1 MTKSTYYII
10 MKRFFIAFAAFALLA
25 GLPAAAQN
33 QNQEQ
38 AMQQMMAALPND
50 PAVRVGHL
58 DNGLTYYIRH
68 NELPKGRAE
77 FYLAT
82 NVGAIQE
89 TPDQDGL
96 AHFLEHMCFNG
107 TEHFPDKGILDYLRS
122 IGAEFG
128 ANVNASTGFE
138 ETQYMLNNI
147 PVERPTVVDTCLMI
161 LCDYAHFVKNEPEEI
176 DKERGVIIEERRQ
189 RRNASW
195 RTMEASL
202 PYYFKGTKMEN
213 CTLIGRQESLET
225 FKPESLHN
233 FYATWYHPDMQAVIV
248 VGDVDVDRTEAKIQ
262 EIFSIIPK
270 CENPQPKEHLTLPGN
285 AEPIVG
291 IITDP
296 ETTNPSVEMI
306 WHSEATPETY
316 NATIVG
322 QMEDIIKALIQ
333 LVMQERFADIV
344 SKPDSPYLA
353 GSFGISS
360 LIYEDIDAVSGDVAL
375 KEDNILGG
383 FKAFYTELE
392 RMKRFGLNDDEVA
405 RAKKQIET
413 ACENAVQKAPTRRNS
428 EFIRPIIS
436 HFFDNE
442 PFMTPETEQQV
453 VNQILGQVN
462 AQILSMMTQQI
473 LTDNNLIV
481 VYSGPE
487 KEGIATPTAEELLAA
502 IAEVKASDI
511 QPMEGEEIAT
521 EFLDPSTL
529 KGSKS
534 KKASKTIYDATQWTL
549 KNGVKVIFLPTDYT
563 KDQILFDLYKDG
575 GNSLVSDADY
585 ASLDENIYS
594 LYLNNTGVAGFSG
607 TQVSKMLTGKSLSVT
622 PYINALD
629 HGIQGS
635 STQKDLETA
644 LQLLYLFFTE
654 PRFDQDEYDNGIN
667 QIKAVLPNLVSQPNY
682 KLQKELY
689 KVLYND
695 SPRHALISQETLD
708 AASLAT
714 LEKIYRT
721 LFNDAAGATLV
732 VVGDTDID
740 TLKPLVEKYIGS
752 IPKGKKALKW
762 IDRKDRV
769 VKGAVEDIIAV
780 DMQTPMSTVAQ
791 IYSAYLPYTAERKA
805 ALDALSYIM
814 DIRYTNSL
822 REDEGGTYGASTNA
836 SFSRRP
842 EETIL
847 FQVVFACRPSLCDKL
862 RDLAVKG
869 LKELAENGPTDDEVT
884 SAVLNLQKNI
894 PERRLTNSYWR
905 SAIETYEIYGNN
917 SDVENEAA
925 VNALDKAGIQKAAQE
940 ILSQGNLVE
949 VDMKPANTAEAE

>member
-1 MTKSTYYII
+1 
-10 MKRFFIAFAAFALLA
+10 MKRFVLAFAAFALLA

-33 QNQEQ
+33 QEE
-38 AMQQMMAALPND
+38 AMQQMMASLPND

-107 TEHFPDKGILDYLRS
+107 TEHFPDKAILDYLRS

-248 VGDVDVDRTEAKIQ
+248 VGDVDMDRTEAKIK

-270 CENPQPKEHLTLPGN
+270 CENPQPKEHLSLPDHDD
-285 AEPIVG
+285 PIVG
-291 IITDP
+291 IVTDP
-296 ETTNPSVEMI
+296 ETTSPSVEML
-306 WHSEATPETY
+306 WHSEAEPETL
-316 NATIVG
+316 NSTIVG
-322 QMEDIIKALIQ
+322 QMSDYLKAIIGNI
-333 LVMQERFADIV
+333 MYERFNDIT
-344 SKPDSPYLA
+344 SKPDSPYLGA
-353 GSFGISS
+353 SFGFGD
-360 LIYEDIDAVSGDVAL
+360 LIYEDIEAQMGEVAL
-375 KEDNILGG
+375 KEDNLLEG

-392 RMKRFGLNDDEVA
+392 RMKLYGFGDDEVN
-405 RAKKQIET
+405 RAKANIINSL
-413 ACENAVQKAPTRRNS
+413 ENAVKKAPTRRNS
-428 EFIRPIIS
+428 EFIRPLIS
-436 HFFDNE
+436 NFFDNE
-442 PFMTPETEQQV
+442 PYMEPEAELQMVQQV
-453 VNQILGQVN
+453 FAGIN
-462 AQILSMMTQQI
+462 AQILSMVTGQ
-473 LTDNNLIV
+473 LLGDKNLV
-481 VYSGPE
+481 LLYSGPE
-487 KEGIATPTAEELLAA
+487 KEGLKTPTAEELLAA

-511 QPMEGEEIAT
+511 QPLSGEEIAS
-521 EFLDPSTL
+521 EFLDPSAL

-534 KKASKTIYDATQWTL
+534 KKAKKTIYDATQWNL
-549 KNGVKVIFLPTDYT
+549 KNGVKVIFLPTEYT

-575 GNSLVSDADY
+575 GRSLIPTEDIASFDDNIIQLFQNNS
-585 ASLDENIYS
+585 
-594 LYLNNTGVAGFSG
+594 GVAGFSG
-607 TQVSKMLTGKSLSVT
+607 TQLSKMLTGKTLSVS
-622 PYINALD
+622 PYLGSLE
-629 HGIQGS
+629 HGISGS
-635 STQKDLETA
+635 ASQKDFETA
-644 LQLLYLFFTE
+644 LQLLYLMFTE
-654 PRFDQDEYDNGIN
+654 PRFDRDEYDNGIN
-667 QIKAVLPNLVSQPNY
+667 QIKAVLPNLTGQPNY

-695 SPRHALISQETLD
+695 NPRRTMISQETLD
-708 AASLAT
+708 AASLET
-714 LEKIYRT
+714 LEKYYRK
-721 LFNDAAGATLV
+721 LFNDAAGATFL
-732 VVGDTDID
+732 VVGDIDMD
-740 TLKPLVEKYIGS
+740 TLKPLVEKYVGS

-762 IDRKDRV
+762 ADDGLRV
-769 VKGAVEDIIAV
+769 QKGAIEDIIAV
-780 DMQTPMSTVAQ
+780 DMQTPMSTVVQ
-791 IYSAYLPYTAERKA
+791 VHSAYLPYTAERDA

-822 REDEGGTYGASTNA
+822 REDEGGTYGASCNA
-836 SFSRRP
+836 GFTRRP
-842 EETIL
+842 EEYIL

-862 RDLAVKG
+862 RDLALQG
-869 LKELAENGPTDDEVT
+869 LRDLAENGPTDEEVS

-894 PERRLTNSYWR
+894 PESRLRNSYWQN
-905 SAIETYEIYGNN
+905 AIERYLLYGHD
-917 SDVENEAA
+917 SDAENEAA
-925 VNALDKAGIQKAAQE
+925 VNALDKAKIQKVAQE
-940 ILSQGNLVE
+940 LLSQGNFVE
-949 VDMKPANTAEAE
+949 MVMKPANTAEAE

>member
-1 MTKSTYYII
+1 
-10 MKRFFIAFAAFALLA
+10 MKKILFILAFFPLILVVI
-25 GLPAAAQN
+25 PARAQ
-33 QNQEQ
+33 QEDAQ
-38 AMQQMMAALPND
+38 AMQQMMASLPND

-107 TEHFPDKGILDYLRS
+107 TEHFPDKAILDYLRS

-138 ETQYMLNNI
+138 ETQYMLNNN
-147 PVERPTVVDTCLMI
+147 PVERPTVVDSCLMI
-161 LCDYAHFVKNEPEEI
+161 LCDYAHFVKNAPEEI

-189 RRNASW
+189 RRNAQW

-225 FKPESLHN
+225 FKPESLQS
-233 FYATWYHPDMQAVIV
+233 FYETWYHPDMQAVIV

-270 CENPQPKEHLTLPGN
+270 CENPQPKEHLSLPDN
-285 AEPIVG
+285 EEPIVG

-296 ETTNPSVEMI
+296 ETTSPTLELL
-306 WHSEATPETY
+306 WHSEADPETL
-316 NATIVG
+316 NSTIVG
-322 QMEDIIKALIQ
+322 QMSDYLKI
-333 LVMQERFADIV
+333 LVGNVMAERFNDIT
-344 SKPDSPYLA
+344 SKPDSPYLGA
-353 GSFGISS
+353 SFGFGD
-360 LIYEDIDAVSGDVAL
+360 LIYEDIEAQLGEVAL
-375 KEDNILGG
+375 KEDSLMEG

-392 RMKRFGLNDDEVA
+392 RMKRFGFADDEVN
-405 RAKKQIET
+405 RAKTDILNSL
-413 ACENAVQKAPTRRNS
+413 ENAVKKAPTRRNS
-428 EFIRPIIS
+428 EFVRPLIS

-442 PFMTPETEQQV
+442 PFMEPETELQIVQQV
-453 VNQILGQVN
+453 FANVN
-462 AQILSMMTQQI
+462 AQILSMLTTQ
-473 LTDNNLIV
+473 LLGDKNLIIL
-481 VYSGPE
+481 YSGPE
-487 KEGIATPTAEELLAA
+487 KEGLKTPTAEDLLAA

-511 QPMEGEEIAT
+511 QPLAGEEIAS

-575 GNSLVSDADY
+575 GMSLIPTEDI
-585 ASLDENIYS
+585 ASFDENIIQ
-594 LYLNNTGVAGFSG
+594 LFQNNSGVAGFSG
-607 TQVSKMLTGKSLSVT
+607 TQVSKMLTGKSLRVN
-622 PYINALD
+622 PYLNRLD
-629 HGIQGS
+629 HGISGNA
-635 STQKDLETA
+635 TQKDFETA
-644 LQLLYLFFTE
+644 LQLLYLMFTE

-667 QIKAVLPNLVSQPNY
+667 QLKAVLPNLTGQPNY
-682 KLQKELY
+682 KLQQELY
-689 KVLYND
+689 KALYGDN
-695 SPRHALISQETLD
+695 PRRTLISQETLD
-708 AASLAT
+708 AATLGT
-714 LEKIYRT
+714 LEKYYRM
-721 LFNDAAGATLV
+721 LFNDAAGATFV
-732 VVGDTDID
+732 VVGDTDMD

-752 IPKGKKALKW
+752 LPKGKKALNW
-762 IDRKDRV
+762 TDRKDRV
-769 VKGAVEDIIAV
+769 VKGAVEDIFAV
-780 DMQTPMSTVAQ
+780 DMQTPMSTVVQ
-791 IYSAYLPYTAERKA
+791 VYSAYFPYTAERKA

-822 REDEGGTYGASTNA
+822 REDEGGTYGASTST
-836 SFSRRP
+836 SFNRRP

-862 RDLAVKG
+862 RDLAVQG
-869 LKELAENGPTDDEVT
+869 FRDLAENGPTDDEVN

-905 SAIETYEIYGNN
+905 SAIESYELYGQD
-917 SDVENEAA
+917 SDALNEAA
-925 VNALDKAGIQKAAQE
+925 VNGLDKAKIQKIAQE

-949 VDMKPANTAEAE
+949 VVMKPANTAEAE

>member
-1 MTKSTYYII
+1 
-10 MKRFFIAFAAFALLA
+10 MKKILIVLVSCALFC
-25 GLPAAAQN
+25 GLPARAQN
-33 QNQEQ
+33 QEE

-128 ANVNASTGFE
+128 RNVNASTGFE

-161 LCDYAHFVKNEPEEI
+161 LCDYAHFVKNEAEEI

-189 RRNASW
+189 RRNAQW
-195 RTMEASL
+195 RSMEAAL
-202 PYYFKGTKMEN
+202 PIYFKGTKMEH

-225 FKPESLHN
+225 FKPESLRN
-233 FYATWYHPDMQAVIV
+233 FYATWYHPDMQAVVV
-248 VGDVDVDRTEAKIQ
+248 VGDVDVDRTEAKIR

-270 CENPQPKEHLTLPGN
+270 CENPQPKEHLSVPDH
-285 AEPIVG
+285 AEPYVG
-291 IITDP
+291 VITDP
-296 ETTNPSVEMI
+296 ETTTPSIEMI
-306 WHSEATPETY
+306 WHSEATPESY

-322 QMEDIIKALIQ
+322 QMEDLLKVLVQ
-333 LVMQERFADIV
+333 LVMQERFADII

-353 GSFGISS
+353 GAFSISD
-360 LIYEDIDAVSGDVAL
+360 LIYEDIDAVVGQVGL

-392 RMKRFGLNDDEVA
+392 RMKRFGLNDDEVN

-413 ACENAVQKAPTRRNS
+413 ILDNAVQKAPTRRNS
-428 EFIRPIIS
+428 EFVSPLIS
-436 HFFDNE
+436 HFFDKE
-442 PFMTPETEQQV
+442 PFMEPETEKQV
-453 VNQILGQVN
+453 IGQVLAQIN
-462 AQILSMMTQQI
+462 AQVLNMVVSQLMTDQ
-473 LTDNNLIV
+473 NFIV

-487 KEGIATPTAEELLAA
+487 KEGIATPTKEQLLDA

-511 QPMEGEEIAT
+511 KPMEGEEIASD
-521 EFLDPSTL
+521 FLDPSLL
-529 KGSKS
+529 KGAKS
-534 KKASKTIYDATQWTL
+534 GKAKKTIYDATEWTL

-575 GNSLVSDADY
+575 GRSLIPTEDI
-585 ASLDENIYS
+585 ASFDENIYS
-594 LYLNNTGVAGFSG
+594 LYLNNTGVSGFSG
-607 TQVSKMLTGKSLSVT
+607 TQVSKMLTGKTLSVT
-622 PYINALD
+622 PYIGNLE
-629 HGIQGS
+629 HGINGS
-635 STQKDLETA
+635 TTAKDLETT
-644 LQLLYLFFTE
+644 LQLVYLFFTD
-654 PRFDQDEYDNGIN
+654 PRFDRDEYDNGIN
-667 QIKAVLPNLVSQPNY
+667 QIKAVLPNLVGQPNY

-695 SPRHALISQETLD
+695 NPRRTLISQETLD

-714 LEKIYRT
+714 LEKDYRM
-721 LFNDAAGATLV
+721 LFNDAAGATFL
-732 VVGDTDID
+732 VVGDVDMD
-740 TLKPLVEKYIGS
+740 TLKPLVEKYVGS
-752 IPKGKKALKW
+752 IPKGKKALNW
-762 IDRKDRV
+762 VDDGVRIP
-769 VKGAVEDIIAV
+769 KGRIEDVITV
-780 DMQTPMSTVAQ
+780 DMQTPKSTVAQ
-791 IYSAYLPYTAERKA
+791 VYTAYLPYTAERKA
-805 ALDALSYIM
+805 AMDAVSYIL

-836 SFSRRP
+836 GFSRRP
-842 EETIL
+842 EERIML
-847 FQVVFACRPSLCDKL
+847 QVVFDCRPSLCDKL
-862 RDLAVKG
+862 RSLAIDG
-869 LKELAENGPTDDEVT
+869 INDFAQNGPTDEEVT

-894 PERRLTNSYWR
+894 PERRQTNSYWQN
-905 SAIETYEIYGNN
+905 AIESYEIYGRD
-917 SDVENEAA
+917 SDAEYEAA
-925 VNALDKAGIQKAAQE
+925 VASLTKEKIQSVLQSFLA
-940 ILSQGNLVE
+940 QGNLLE
-949 VDMKPANTAEAE
+949 VVMKPANTAEAE

>member
-1 MTKSTYYII
+1 
-10 MKRFFIAFAAFALLA
+10 MKRFILAFAAFALLA

-33 QNQEQ
+33 QEE
-38 AMQQMMAALPND
+38 AMQQMMASLPND

-107 TEHFPDKGILDYLRS
+107 TEHFPDKAILDYLRS

-248 VGDVDVDRTEAKIQ
+248 VGDVDIDRTEAKIK

-270 CENPQPKEHLTLPGN
+270 CENPQPKEHLSLSDHD
-285 AEPIVG
+285 EPIVG

-296 ETTNPSVEMI
+296 ETTSPTIEML
-306 WHSEATPETY
+306 WHSEAEPETL
-316 NATIVG
+316 NATLVG
-322 QMEDIIKALIQ
+322 QMSDYLKAIISN
-333 LVMQERFADIV
+333 VMYERFNDIT
-344 SKPDSPYLA
+344 SKPDSPYLS
-353 GSFGISS
+353 GSFGFGD
-360 LIYEDIDAVSGDVAL
+360 LIYEDIEAQMADVSL
-375 KEDNILGG
+375 KEDNMMEG

-392 RMKRFGLNDDEVA
+392 RMKSFGFSDDEVN
-405 RAKKQIET
+405 RAKANIINSL
-413 ACENAVQKAPTRRNS
+413 ENAVNKAPTRRNS
-428 EFIRPIIS
+428 EFVRPLIS

-442 PFMTPETEQQV
+442 PYMEPEAELQMVQQV
-453 VNQILGQVN
+453 FAGIN
-462 AQILSMMTQQI
+462 AQILSMVAGQ
-473 LTDNNLIV
+473 LLGDKNLV
-481 VYSGPE
+481 LLYSGPE
-487 KEGIATPTAEELLAA
+487 KEGLNTPTAEDLLAA

-511 QPMEGEEIAT
+511 QPLAGEEIAS

-534 KKASKTIYDATQWTL
+534 KKAKKTIYDATQWNL

-575 GNSLVSDADY
+575 GMSLIPTEDIASFDDNIIQLFQNNS
-585 ASLDENIYS
+585 
-594 LYLNNTGVAGFSG
+594 GVAGFSG
-607 TQVSKMLTGKSLSVT
+607 TQLSKMLTGKTLRVSPYLGSLE
-622 PYINALD
+622 
-629 HGIQGS
+629 HGISGNA
-635 STQKDLETA
+635 TQKDFETA
-644 LQLLYLFFTE
+644 LQLLYLMFTE
-654 PRFDQDEYDNGIN
+654 PRFDQNEYDNGIN
-667 QIKAVLPNLVSQPNY
+667 QIKAVLPNLTGQPNY

-695 SPRHALISQETLD
+695 NPRRSLISQETLD
-708 AASLAT
+708 AASLQT
-714 LEKIYRT
+714 LEKYYRM
-721 LFNDAAGATLV
+721 LFNDAAGATFL
-732 VVGDTDID
+732 VVGDIDMD

-752 IPKGKKALKW
+752 LPKGKKALKW
-762 IDRKDRV
+762 VDDGLRV
-769 VKGAVEDIIAV
+769 QKGAIEDIIAV
-780 DMQTPMSTVAQ
+780 DMQTPMSTVVQ
-791 IYSAYLPYTAERKA
+791 VHSAYLPYTAERDA

-822 REDEGGTYGASTNA
+822 REDEGGTYGASCNA

-842 EETIL
+842 EEYIL

-862 RDLAVKG
+862 RDLALQG
-869 LKELAENGPTDDEVT
+869 LRDLAENGPTDEEVN

-894 PERRLTNSYWR
+894 PESRLRNAYWQN
-905 SAIETYEIYGNN
+905 AIERYLLYGH
-917 SDVENEAA
+917 DTDAEHEAA
-925 VNALDKAGIQKAAQE
+925 VNGLDKAKIQKVAQE
-940 ILSQGNLVE
+940 LLSQGNLVE
-949 VDMKPANTAEAE
+949 MVMKPANTAEAE